1 MVRKNLFGQLYRM
14 RREKIVQLGTLS
26 CLGRPRGWMDDAG
39 CVADKRL
46 IAPLPQLSSPA
57 GIPGN
62 PTKSRKMPLEGEAG
76 TWLGRNRHLQTPIN
90 LRKTAL
96 GESRPKLSQS
106 HIHSNSRVHSL
117 GIYFLYQWEC
127 NRTHLAV
134 TVVLQPRAKRIA
146 FRGPRSSRPRLS
158 TKEQGRQLQ
167 RPHRNPSR

>member
-76 TWLGRNRHLQTPIN
+76 TWLGRNRHLQTPIS

-96 GESRPKLSQS
+96 VSQC
-106 HIHSNSRVHSL
+106 HIHSNSRVNSR
-117 GIYFLYQWEC
+117 GIHILYQWEC
-127 NRTHLAV
+127 HRTHLLV

-146 FRGPRSSRPRLS
+146 FRGPRFSRPRLS

-167 RPHRNPSR
+167 RPHRDPSR